1 MARTLTTALKNDLL
15 TNEIRPV
22 HLLSIGF
29 ATPVNITDNSFSLTS
44 SVSGS
49 STTYTASPFLVATP
63 TFTEE
68 TDLTKT
74 SLNITLSGA
83 DTTFI
88 STVLNENIVNDT
100 VDIFRGLLDSNNA
113 LIADPILLYSGNI
126 DTFQIS
132 ESETESNV
140 ILTVVSHWAD
150 FDKKSGRQTN
160 NNSQQRF
167 FNTDVGM
174 DFSSQTVLDLKWG
187 RR

>member
-1 MARTLTTALKNDLL
+1 MARTLTTALKNELL

-49 STTYTASPFLVATP
+49 SITYTASPFLVATP

-88 STVLNENIVNDT
+88 STVLNENIVNDS

-140 ILTVVSHWAD
+140 TLTVVSHWAD

-167 FNTDVGM
+167 FSTDVGM

>member
-1 MARTLTTALKNDLL
+1 MARTLTTALKNELL

-113 LIADPILLYSGNI
+113 LIAEPILLYSGNI

-140 ILTVVSHWAD
+140 ILTVVSHWAA

>member
-1 MARTLTTALKNDLL
+1 MARTLTTALKNELL

-49 STTYTASPFLVATP
+49 SITYTASPFLVATP
-63 TFTEE
+63 SFTEE

-88 STVLNENIVNDT
+88 STVLNENIVNDS

-126 DTFQIS
+126 DTFQIN

-140 ILTVVSHWAD
+140 TLTVVSHWAD

>member
-1 MARTLTTALKNDLL
+1 MARTLTTALKNELL

-29 ATPVNITDNSFSLTS
+29 STPINITDNSFNLTS

-49 STTYTASPFLVATP
+49 SITYTASPFLVATP

-88 STVLNENIVNDT
+88 STVLNENIVNDS

-126 DTFQIS
+126 DTFQIN

-140 ILTVVSHWAD
+140 TLTVVSHWAD

>member
-1 MARTLTTALKNDLL
+1 MARTLTTALKNELL

-29 ATPVNITDNSFSLTS
+29 ATPVNITDNSFNLTS

-49 STTYTASPFLVATP
+49 SITYTASSFLVATP

>member
-1 MARTLTTALKNDLL
+1 MARTLTTALKNELL

-49 STTYTASPFLVATP
+49 SITYTASPFLVATP

-88 STVLNENIVNDT
+88 STVLNENIVNDS

-126 DTFQIS
+126 DTFQIN

-140 ILTVVSHWAD
+140 TLTVVSHWAD

>member
-1 MARTLTTALKNDLL
+1 MARTLTTALKNELL

-88 STVLNENIVNDT
+88 S
-100 VDIFRGLLDSNNA
+100 S
-113 LIADPILLYSGNI
+113 
-126 DTFQIS
+126 
-132 ESETESNV
+132 
-140 ILTVVSHWAD
+140 
-150 FDKKSGRQTN
+150 K
-160 NNSQQRF
+160 
-167 FNTDVGM
+167 
-174 DFSSQTVLDLKWG
+174 
-187 RR
+187 

>member
-1 MARTLTTALKNDLL
+1 MARTLTTALKNELL

-49 STTYTASPFLVATP
+49 SITYTASPFLVATP
-63 TFTEE
+63 SFTEE

-126 DTFQIS
+126 DTFQIN

-140 ILTVVSHWAD
+140 TLTVVSHWAD

>member
-1 MARTLTTALKNDLL
+1 MARTLTTALKNELL

-126 DTFQIS
+126 DTFQI
-132 ESETESNV
+132 EETETESNV
-140 ILTVVSHWAD
+140 TLTVVSHWAD

-167 FNTDVGM
+167 FSTDVGM

>member
-1 MARTLTTALKNDLL
+1 MARTLTTALKNELL

-160 NNSQQRF
+160 NNSQQRCF
-167 FNTDVGM
+167 FTDVCM
-174 DFSSQTVLDLKWG
+174 DFSSLTVLDLKWG

>member
-1 MARTLTTALKNDLL
+1 MARTLTTALKNELL

-29 ATPVNITDNSFSLTS
+29 ATPVNITANSFSLTS

>member
-1 MARTLTTALKNDLL
+1 MARTLTTALKNELL

-49 STTYTASPFLVATP
+49 SITYTASPFLVATP

-88 STVLNENIVNDT
+88 STVLNENIVNDS

-140 ILTVVSHWAD
+140 TLTVVSHWAD

>member
-1 MARTLTTALKNDLL
+1 MARTLTTALKNELL

-174 DFSSQTVLDLKWG
+174 DYSSQTVLDLKWG